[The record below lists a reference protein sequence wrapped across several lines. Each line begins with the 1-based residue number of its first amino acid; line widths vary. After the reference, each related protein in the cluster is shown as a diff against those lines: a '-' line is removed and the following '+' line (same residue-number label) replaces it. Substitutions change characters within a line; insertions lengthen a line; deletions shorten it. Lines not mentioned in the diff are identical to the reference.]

1 MKITLRQILIVIA
14 VLAVIV
20 VNSLAN
26 IIPFNGQTTG
36 QVSENLSNYF
46 VPAGYVFSI
55 WGLIYLGLV
64 AYAIFQV
71 RPVETNNP
79 RLKAIGGWFLLSSAA
94 NIVWLLLW
102 HYNQFI
108 LTVPVM
114 LVLLFSLIKI
124 YLTLHNGNPQI
135 STGERW
141 AVRIPFS
148 IYLGWI
154 TVATIANI
162 SATLVS
168 LNWNGLGIAPTTW
181 FLVVLVAAILIS
193 ALMAYFRRD
202 IAYLLVPVWAF
213 VGIALRPTDSSL
225 VVTASWVAAGFVLV
239 LVIFSLVKPRP
250 AV

>member
-1 MKITLRQILIVIA
+1 MKITLRQILVVIA

-36 QVSENLSNYF
+36 EVSDNLSNYF

-64 AYAIFQV
+64 AYAIFQG
-71 RPVETNNP
+71 RPTETNNS
-79 RLKAIGGWFLLSSAA
+79 RMKAISGWFLLSSLA

-108 LTVPVM
+108 LTVPLM
-114 LVLLFSLIKI
+114 LLLLASLIKI
-124 YLTLHNGNPQI
+124 YLILRKGNPQI
-135 STGERW
+135 SAGERW
-141 AVRIPFS
+141 TVRIPFS

-181 FLVVLVAAILIS
+181 FLVVLIAAILIT

-202 IAYLLVPVWAF
+202 VAYLLVPVWAF

-225 VVTASWVAAGFVLV
+225 VVSTSWVAAGIVLAF
-239 LVIFSLVKPRP
+239 VIFSLLKPRP

>member
-1 MKITLRQILIVIA
+1 MKITLRQILVVIA

-26 IIPFNGQTTG
+26 IVPFNGQTTG
-36 QVSENLSNYF
+36 EVSDNLSNYF

-64 AYAIFQV
+64 VYAIFQG
-71 RPVETNNP
+71 RSTQINNS
-79 RLKAIGGWFLLSSAA
+79 RLKAVSGWFLLSSVA
-94 NIVWLLLW
+94 NIVWLLFW

-114 LVLLFSLIKI
+114 LVLLASLIKI
-124 YLTLHNGNPQI
+124 YLILRRGNPQI
-135 STGERW
+135 SRGEFW
-141 AVRIPFS
+141 AVRVPFS

-168 LNWNGLGIAPTTW
+168 LNWNDLGIAPTTW
-181 FLVVLVAAILIS
+181 FLVVLIAAILIT

-225 VVTASWVAAGFVLV
+225 VVNAAWVAAGIVLV
-239 LVIFSLVKPRP
+239 FVIFSLLKPRP
-250 AV
+250 VV

>member
-1 MKITLRQILIVIA
+1 M
-14 VLAVIV
+14 LAVIV

-36 QVSENLSNYF
+36 EVSDNLSNYF

-64 AYAIFQV
+64 AYAIFQA
-71 RPVETNNP
+71 RPAETNNS
-79 RLKAIGGWFLLSSAA
+79 RLKAISGWFLLSSAA

-114 LVLLFSLIKI
+114 LLLLASLIKI
-124 YLTLHNGNPQI
+124 YLILRKGNSQI

-181 FLVVLVAAILIS
+181 FLVVLVAAILITT
-193 ALMAYFRRD
+193 LMAYFRRD

-213 VGIALRPTDSSL
+213 VGIAQRPTDSSL
-225 VVTASWVAAGFVLV
+225 VVTASWVAAGIVLV

-250 AV
+250 VV

>member
-71 RPVETNNP
+71 RPVETKNP
-79 RLKAIGGWFLLSSAA
+79 HLKAISGWFLLSSAA

-124 YLTLHNGNPQI
+124 YLILHKGNSQV

-141 AVRIPFS
+141 TVRIPFS

-181 FLVVLVAAILIS
+181 FLVVLVAAILIT

-202 IAYLLVPVWAF
+202 SAYLLVPVWAF
-213 VGIALRPTDSSL
+213 VGIALRPTDSNL

-239 LVIFSLVKPRP
+239 LVVFSILKPRP
-250 AV
+250 VV

>member
-71 RPVETNNP
+71 RPVETKNP
-79 RLKAIGGWFLLSSAA
+79 HLKAISGWFLLSSAA

-124 YLTLHNGNPQI
+124 YLILHKGNSQV
-135 STGERW
+135 ST
-141 AVRIPFS
+141 
-148 IYLGWI
+148 
-154 TVATIANI
+154 
-162 SATLVS
+162 
-168 LNWNGLGIAPTTW
+168 
-181 FLVVLVAAILIS
+181 
-193 ALMAYFRRD
+193 
-202 IAYLLVPVWAF
+202 
-213 VGIALRPTDSSL
+213 RPPWS
-225 VVTASWVAAGFVLV
+225 
-239 LVIFSLVKPRP
+239 P
-250 AV
+250 

>member
-26 IIPFNGQTTG
+26 IVPFNGQTTG
-36 QVSENLSNYF
+36 EVSDNLSNYF

-79 RLKAIGGWFLLSSAA
+79 RLKAISGWFLLSSAA

-108 LTVPVM
+108 LTVPLM
-114 LVLLFSLIKI
+114 LVLLASLIKI
-124 YLTLHNGNPQI
+124 YLTLRKGNPQI

-141 AVRIPFS
+141 AVWIPFS

-181 FLVVLVAAILIS
+181 FLVVLVAAILITT
-193 ALMAYFRRD
+193 LMAYFRRD

-213 VGIALRPTDSSL
+213 VGIAQRPTDSSL
-225 VVTASWVAAGFVLV
+225 VVTASWVAAVIVLV
-239 LVIFSLVKPRP
+239 LVVFSLVKPRP